1 MVEIGLIHI
10 QIGKNMSDSKK
21 NATPKPKAVKEA
33 PKKEAPKKEVPKK
46 EVVKAP
52 KKPYREA
59 LADLKAAYLDAVATS
74 PKDAAPLRAKY
85 KEDKKALKASY

>member
-1 MVEIGLIHI
+1 
-10 QIGKNMSDSKK
+10 MSDSKK
-21 NATPKPKAVKEA
+21 KTTPKPKAEKAA
-33 PKKEAPKKEVPKK
+33 PKKATPKK

-59 LADLKAAYLDAVATS
+59 LADLKADYLSAVAADT
-74 PKDAAPLRAKY
+74 KKAPSLRAKY

>member
-1 MVEIGLIHI
+1 
-10 QIGKNMSDSKK
+10 MSDSKK
-21 NATPKPKAVKEA
+21 KTTRKPKDEKAT
-33 PKKEAPKKEVPKK
+33 PKK

-59 LADLKAAYLDAVATS
+59 LADLKADYLAAVAADTKRADS
-74 PKDAAPLRAKY
+74 LRAKY

>member
-21 NATPKPKAVKEA
+21 KATPKPKAV
-33 PKKEAPKKEVPKK
+33 KEAPKKEVPKK

>member
-21 NATPKPKAVKEA
+21 KATPKPKAVKEA
-33 PKKEAPKKEVPKK
+33 PKIEAPKK

-52 KKPYREA
+52 KQPYREA